1 MNAMVAK
8 RIMAAFGAF
17 LLCIIVVAIAGRE
30 SEERISAIPYFTVE
44 DLTPVWM
51 TDEGSASDS
60 IAMIGEFNL
69 LNQQGKALTAD
80 QLSGKISVVNLFL
93 IQCPSLCPRL
103 SAGMMRIQDSV
114 MNDDVQLLSISVTPE
129 LDTVEALAKY
139 AEAFNAKSGTW
150 FFLTG
155 EKDEIYDLARDS
167 FRADLDS
174 NDTFLHTESFYLID
188 GNRKIRG
195 IYNGTLP
202 SDLVR
207 LVEDLRELK
216 KDSQRKS

>member
-80 QLSGKISVVNLFL
+80 QLSGKISVVNFFL